1 MTESHRAPR
10 GSGTLRAPIK
20 DALDAALSEADIQRI
35 WRELQS
41 PQRVRRVP
49 ARSLAIGATCALAL
63 CALCVGVALWRWPAP
78 APHADGPLAIV
89 GANATR
95 NGLGPAQ
102 AFGGERPERLSLDDG
117 SHVDLSSAARLE
129 VLENSSR
136 TFATQLRTGRCEF
149 EVKPGGPRRWSIAC
163 GAVTVEVVGT
173 HFAID
178 RSERGVRV
186 DVSRGVVLVRG
197 EHAGDAVRRLT
208 AGQSVYVPDSDSESD
223 SESDSDSESGP
234 GQPAAPVAAI
244 APTAVP
250 AGTVS
255 ADGRSADGPAADG
268 TSAAGS
274 VRAQADAALSAASA
288 ELWLRRADDARR
300 RGQRERAEQLLEGVV
315 LHAQG
320 SPHAAIAA
328 LSLARLLMAQE
339 PARAAAAL
347 ATVAGAPTPA
357 GLREDIMARLVEAYG
372 RAGQRDLAR
381 EAAARYTRAF
391 PNGGRLAEVK
401 HWAGDDM
408 P

>member
-1 MTESHRAPR
+1 
-10 GSGTLRAPIK
+10 LRAPIK
-20 DALDAALSEADIQRI
+20 DALDAALSEADIQRM

-41 PQRVRRVP
+41 PPRVPRVR
-49 ARSLAIGATCALAL
+49 ARFVVLGATCAIAL
-63 CALCVGVALWRWPAP
+63 CALVAWWRWPAQ

-95 NGLGPAQ
+95 SGLGPAQ
-102 AFGGERPERLSLDDG
+102 AFGGERPQRLSLDDG

-129 VLENSSR
+129 VLENSSHA
-136 TFATQLRTGRCEF
+136 FATQLRTGRCEF

-163 GAVTVEVVGT
+163 GVLTVEVVGT

-186 DVSRGVVLVRG
+186 EVTRGVVLVRG
-197 EHAGDAVRRLT
+197 EHAGEGARRLT
-208 AGQSVYVPDSDSESD
+208 AGQSLFVPRVPPSG
-223 SESDSDSESGP
+223 SDSDSESRSDSDSDPDSDSDSESESGSA
-234 GQPAAPVAAI
+234 QPARPVHAN

-250 AGTVS
+250 AGST
-255 ADGRSADGPAADG
+255 PAAGDSAAG
-268 TSAAGS
+268 ESAGMNSAAGS

-300 RGQRERAEQLLEGVV
+300 RGQRQRAEQLLEGVV

-347 ATVAGAPTPA
+347 ASVAGTRTPE
-357 GLREDIMARLVEAYG
+357 GLREDILARLVEAYA

-381 EAAARYTRAF
+381 EAAARYTRVF
-391 PNGGRLAEVK
+391 PNGGRQGEVR
-401 HWAGDDM
+401 HWVGDDM